1 MRASLSS
8 VLTDSTFIGHSQRS
22 KEALE
27 QVQRLLS
34 TISDENSIDIFDEFS
49 QKLMDA
55 LEWTYSNASRMCTGK
70 ISLREQLWRQFH
82 TTRLTEL
89 CEIWVSF
96 LGDLKSSL
104 DPLVQQYVNQ
114 ELFSG
119 IIKSHCGSS
128 PIVPT
133 KAASM
138 IREEENI
145 VRYAAGFVSYSLMK
159 KHERKVTEKSASIVE
174 CLSNMAVNGEEGS
187 FLDYTTQWI
196 SKVNRGGLFEVN
208 DSTFAL
214 FREIELCIRNQLTST
229 LTSST
234 TQPYQK
240 YQLIKAAYEDID
252 VQFYWSL
259 LSIDL
264 DTSNL
269 ADELLKEVIELWLNV
284 RGFSIAGQWMEVY
297 KNNNSKTTKKT
308 KSLRKT
314 LKRKGESSTS
324 KKTKQT
330 LLKKLLQES
339 TGTT

>member
-1 MRASLSS
+1 M
-8 VLTDSTFIGHSQRS
+8 
-22 KEALE
+22 E

-34 TISDENSIDIFDEFS
+34 TISDENSINIFDEFS

-55 LEWTYSNASRMCTGK
+55 LKWTYSNASRMCTGK

-82 TTRLTEL
+82 TTRLTKL

-138 IREEENI
+138 TREEKI

-159 KHERKVTEKSASIVE
+159 KHERNVTEKSASIVE

-196 SKVNRGGLFEVN
+196 SKANRGGP
-208 DSTFAL
+208 
-214 FREIELCIRNQLTST
+214 I
-229 LTSST
+229 
-234 TQPYQK
+234 
-240 YQLIKAAYEDID
+240 
-252 VQFYWSL
+252 
-259 LSIDL
+259 
-264 DTSNL
+264 
-269 ADELLKEVIELWLNV
+269 
-284 RGFSIAGQWMEVY
+284 
-297 KNNNSKTTKKT
+297 
-308 KSLRKT
+308 
-314 LKRKGESSTS
+314 
-324 KKTKQT
+324 
-330 LLKKLLQES
+330 
-339 TGTT
+339 